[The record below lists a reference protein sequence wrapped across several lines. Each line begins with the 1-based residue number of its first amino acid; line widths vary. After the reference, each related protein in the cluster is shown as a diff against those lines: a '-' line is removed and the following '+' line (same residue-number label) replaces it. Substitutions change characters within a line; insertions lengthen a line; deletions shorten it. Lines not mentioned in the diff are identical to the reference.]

1 MDIDGQFSSYSHSLE
16 FIQICACMTKVIA
29 NLNKLI
35 TKTTYLAFPEVDKE
49 LMLSYL
55 HDECVEQSN
64 FCEIAI
70 ETYCP
75 GFDLPMEKTE
85 DEFKF
90 YLNYY
95 LGFVL
100 DGLYYLDYALTKS
113 DFERDDGKRFA
124 FQSFEKSSE
133 MLENIVKIISC

>member
-1 MDIDGQFSSYSHSLE
+1 MDTDGQFSSYLRSLE
-16 FIQICACMTKVIA
+16 FLQICTCMTKVIA

-35 TKTTYLAFPEVDKE
+35 TKTAYLTFPEIDKE

-55 HDECVEQSN
+55 HDECLEQSN

-75 GFDLPMEKTE
+75 GFDLPMENAE
-85 DEFKF
+85 DELKF

-95 LGFVL
+95 LSFVL
-100 DGLYYLDYALTKS
+100 DGLYYLDYALTKTDS
-113 DFERDDGKRFA
+113 KRADGKRFA
-124 FQSFEKSSE
+124 LQSFEKSSE